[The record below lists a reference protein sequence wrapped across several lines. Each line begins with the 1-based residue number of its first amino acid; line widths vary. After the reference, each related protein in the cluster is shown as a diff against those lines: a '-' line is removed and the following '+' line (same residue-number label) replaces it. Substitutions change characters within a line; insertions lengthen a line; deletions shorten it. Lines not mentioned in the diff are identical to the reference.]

1 MVVKISYVYCLLAE
15 FLVELQA
22 SKNTEELLSSK
33 VELRLESLAPTLLK
47 TRKGS
52 KNDPVKC

>member
-1 MVVKISYVYCLLAE
+1 MVDTINCVCCLLAE
-15 FLVELQA
+15 FSVELQA

-47 TRKGS
+47 TREGS